1 MAGLPDLELQ
11 AFLIGAG
18 DYSYYHCSCANAF
31 GGNIWGSASKWL
43 AQPRTRTGAR
53 LAAMHRAR
61 LNALVRGFKS
71 SPYAAPGANRD

>member
-1 MAGLPDLELQ
+1 MAGLPDLQLQ

-43 AQPRTRTGAR
+43 AQPQPQDRSASCCRAPRTLKRSCAR
-53 LAAMHRAR
+53 I
-61 LNALVRGFKS
+61 
-71 SPYAAPGANRD
+71 